1 MGAPQAWEG
10 GLPGGCQMRAHIV
23 VIGVS
28 LSLLLIGLGAYSAA
42 GKDKHKDHIEF
53 NGLIE
58 ALPAAGLLGDWTVS
72 GHTVHVS
79 ITTQIKMDDGV
90 LPAISA
96 FVDIK
101 GSLLPDGSVIATDI
115 DIKDGAGVVKDVVFR
130 GFVDA
135 LPAGS
140 LSGNWVASGT
150 HLNVSAAT
158 RIRQDVGPVALKD
171 FIQVR
176 GLIEADG
183 SVTAEEIDVESVP
196 GSNHQIQFEGFVDA
210 LPSGLI
216 GDWVLSGTRV
226 HATAA
231 ATFRIERGVPA
242 VNAFAEVK
250 GFLLVDGSI
259 NATEI
264 QVDATP
270 GSARQFEFSD
280 FVDTLPD
287 GDVIGDWK
295 ISGRTIQ
302 VSDTTHIHQ
311 EHGIVAVH
319 AFVTVKGLLLPDGK
333 VNAVDIEV
341 EASPARGGRITLRG
355 FIATLPSAGLVGD
368 WNVSGRVVHVSGD
381 TRIRARGHAVAVGRF
396 AEVRGVLSGDGSITA
411 SKITIRF

>member
-1 MGAPQAWEG
+1 MLSAAQVWGGVRGVHMRVRIAFVAIWLALAP
-10 GLPGGCQMRAHIV
+10 
-23 VIGVS
+23 S
-28 LSLLLIGLGAYSAA
+28 LFTAYSAA
-42 GKDKHKDHIEF
+42 GKDKHRDHIEF

-58 ALPAAGLLGDWTVS
+58 ALPVAGLLGDWTVS

-96 FVDIK
+96 FVDVK

-115 DIKDGAGVVKDVVFR
+115 DITDGAGVVRDVTFR
-130 GFVDA
+130 GFIDA
-135 LPAGS
+135 LPAGG
-140 LSGNWVASGT
+140 LSGDWVASGT

-183 SVTAEEIDVESVP
+183 SVTAEEVDVQSVP
-196 GSNHQIQFEGFVDA
+196 GSNHQIQLEGFVDS

-216 GDWVLSGTRV
+216 GDWVLAGTRV
-226 HATAA
+226 QATSA
-231 ATFRIERGVPA
+231 ATFRIERGVPT
-242 VNAFAEVK
+242 VNSFIEVK
-250 GFLLVDGSI
+250 GFLLGDGSI

-264 QVDATP
+264 KVDATP
-270 GSARQFEFSD
+270 GSAQQFEFSD
-280 FVDTLPD
+280 FVDALPD
-287 GDVIGDWK
+287 GDLIGDWM

-302 VSDTTHIHQ
+302 VSDMTHIHQ

-341 EASPARGGRITLRG
+341 EASPTRGGRITLRG
-355 FIATLPSAGLVGD
+355 FIAMLPPAGLVGD
-368 WNVSGRVVHVSGD
+368 WNVSGRLVHVTAD
-381 TRIRARGHAVAVGRF
+381 TRIRARGLAVVVGRF

-411 SKITIRF
+411 SKITVRF